1 MLLLL
6 FSPDIVACLPLVGGE
21 QRLDFNYSVKNS
33 NGACKKLGKDYFRM
47 EDCVHRRKWDDSST
61 N

>member
-21 QRLDFNYSVKNS
+21 QRLDFNYSVKNPDWM
-33 NGACKKLGKDYFRM
+33 CKNLGKDSFRT
-47 EDCVHRRKWDDSST
+47 EGCVHRRKWE
-61 N
+61 